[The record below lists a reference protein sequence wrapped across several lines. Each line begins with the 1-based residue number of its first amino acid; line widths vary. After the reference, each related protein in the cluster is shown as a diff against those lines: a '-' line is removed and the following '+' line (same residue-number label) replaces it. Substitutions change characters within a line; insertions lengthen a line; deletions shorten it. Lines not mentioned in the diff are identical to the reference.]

1 LEQGKIIK
9 LIGGIYTVIG
19 SDGTLHE
26 LKPLG
31 IFRHRRESPKVGDDV
46 RFNDPSIVEILPRRN
61 EMIRPAVA
69 NVDFIFVVNSCRQPN
84 FSYLLL
90 DRFLALIEQ
99 AGIPPIIIISKIDLL
114 SETELTELK
123 AKMRYYQE
131 FYPVFFTTSRTLSG
145 VDEIKQLISGKIVVL
160 SGQTGAGKSSML
172 NTIDPR
178 LHLKTDEISEALGRG
193 KHTTR
198 HVELLNLCDGW
209 IADTPGF
216 SKLDFVGF
224 EARTFH
230 RLYPDFVKY
239 SGECRFNGCTHT
251 NEPGCRIKALVK
263 EGTILP
269 ERYENYLRLYEEIK
283 SIKPIY

>member
-1 LEQGKIIK
+1 M
-9 LIGGIYTVIG
+9 YTVLG
-19 SDGTLHE
+19 PEGTHHE

-31 IFRHRRESPKVGDDV
+31 IFRHRGESPKVGDDV
-46 RFNDPSIVEILPRRN
+46 RFEGSSIVEMLPRRN
-61 EMIRPAVA
+61 EMVRPAVA
-69 NVDFIFVVNSCRQPN
+69 NVDFIFVVNSCKQPA
-84 FSYLLL
+84 FSFLLL
-90 DRFLALIEQ
+90 DRFLALIEK
-99 AGIPPIIIISKIDLL
+99 AGIPPVIIVSKIDLM
-114 SETELTELK
+114 SEAELEELK
-123 AKMRYYQE
+123 RKLAYYQT
-131 FYPVFFTTSRTLSG
+131 FYPVLYTTSLSLSG
-145 VDEIKQLISGKIVVL
+145 VDEIKKMIPGKIVVL

-172 NTIDPR
+172 NSIDPR
-178 LHLKTDEISEALGRG
+178 LHLETDEISLALGRG

-198 HVELLNLCDGW
+198 HVELLNLCEGW

-224 EARTFH
+224 EAKTFH

-239 SGECRFNGCTHT
+239 GGECRFNGCTHV

-263 EGTILP
+263 EGFILP